1 MRIINIIIP
10 AAIIYF
16 AACNAPKEKNDSF
29 QNTFELAQE
38 AGDHDA
44 MIYSLTNWLA
54 NDTAAPNWVLDSLS
68 FYHYFYKNTP
78 GVVRDPKTALFY
90 ANKGLNENSSS
101 TFLRDIRAKLML
113 EQGEDT
119 AAVAEFTSLWSET
132 QDPTYFWDL
141 TMIEILRGNL
151 KGADSMITQAQ
162 NNEEIK
168 NKLVDL
174 EDLQGQIKQSVR
186 AEVAFIYLRGQHF
199 MAQRDLMKAAEQL
212 QKALEL
218 DPNFVLAQRAI
229 LEIQRYS
236 SQMMR

>member
-1 MRIINIIIP
+1 
-10 AAIIYF
+10 
-16 AACNAPKEKNDSF
+16 
-29 QNTFELAQE
+29 
-38 AGDHDA
+38 
-44 MIYSLTNWLA
+44 
-54 NDTAAPNWVLDSLS
+54 
-68 FYHYFYKNTP
+68 
-78 GVVRDPKTALFY
+78 
-90 ANKGLNENSSS
+90 
-101 TFLRDIRAKLML
+101 ML

-174 EDLQGQIKQSVR
+174 EDLQGQIRQSVR
-186 AEVAFIYLRGQHF
+186 AEVAFTYLRGQHF

-218 DPNFVLAQRAI
+218 DPNFVLAKRAI